1 MTDFPE
7 LVERLAPI
15 LLEKKR
21 LQDRHQR
28 GRTESAVV
36 RPVLRPDP
44 RTRSAWRIE
53 SIGVVTGDDVLGL
66 IPDWI
71 AQGID
76 LSHLETGA
84 ADLERGLA
92 AGGRQCLPGGEADCG
107 RTAIGRAIRGDRPG
121 RRRFA

>member
-15 LLEKKR
+15 LIEKEGTAN
-21 LQDRHQR
+21 RHQR

-36 RPVLRPDP
+36 CPALRPDP
-44 RTRSAWRIE
+44 RVRPAWRNRRSASSRATTC
-53 SIGVVTGDDVLGL
+53 SGL
-66 IPDWI
+66 IPEWI

-84 ADLERGLA
+84 PISSVASRLVAANVYLGARPIADALQSR
-92 AGGRQCLPGGEADCG
+92 
-107 RTAIGRAIRGDRPG
+107 RAVRGDRPG
-121 RRRFA
+121 RRRVA